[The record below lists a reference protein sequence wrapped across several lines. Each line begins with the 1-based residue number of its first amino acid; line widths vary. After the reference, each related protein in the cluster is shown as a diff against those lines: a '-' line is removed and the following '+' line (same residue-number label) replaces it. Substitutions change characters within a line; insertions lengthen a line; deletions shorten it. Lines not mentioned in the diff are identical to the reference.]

1 MTSSEIIEAV
11 MEAAA
16 EATETGTKAIT
27 SKSRIRETVD
37 ARHIAIKTM
46 YDLGVYVPRISEYMG
61 ISERNVHYV
70 LTSFE
75 RRLRGNTLLR
85 SNYEAVRNKM
95 RKWIDRRYATI
106 RAHWVQAA
114 HPLPMRLP
122 RQKLLLMQ

>member
-75 RRLRGNTLLR
+75 GRLRGNTLLR

-95 RKWIDRRYATI
+95 RK
-106 RAHWVQAA
+106 
-114 HPLPMRLP
+114 
-122 RQKLLLMQ
+122 

>member
-1 MTSSEIIEAV
+1 

-37 ARHIAIKTM
+37 ARHMAIKTM
-46 YDLGVYVPRISEYMG
+46 YDLVVYVPRISEYMG
-61 ISERNVHYV
+61 ICERNVHYV

-75 RRLRGNTLLR
+75 GRLRGNTLLR

-95 RKWIDRRYATI
+95 RKWIE
-106 RAHWVQAA
+106 
-114 HPLPMRLP
+114 
-122 RQKLLLMQ
+122 KNC